1 MLVPQDTSPERTLV
15 RGSIVR
21 PSVETC
27 ELEDRM
33 FPEARG
39 TYW

>member
-1 MLVPQDTSPERTLV
+1 MLVPQDTPPERMLV

-27 ELEDRM
+27 GTRKEDVS
-33 FPEARG
+33 
-39 TYW
+39 